1 VRKGY
6 RITYRMIAADGSLS
20 ASMTMVLQAHSPQE
34 ARQMFQFRYPK
45 ERYQFD
51 AVSGA

>member
-1 VRKGY
+1 
-6 RITYRMIAADGSLS
+6 MIAADGTLS
-20 ASMTMVLQAHSPQE
+20 APLTMVLQAHSPQE

-51 AVSGA
+51 GVAAG